1 MARRPQEGQNFGHC
15 FRTLSDPLIKGAAT
29 KMPNGDASF
38 DANELPEAIHMEDDF
53 WADRAFYDD
62 GDVRLFVAVGNGGQD
77 T

>member
-1 MARRPQEGQNFGHC
+1 
-15 FRTLSDPLIKGAAT
+15 
-29 KMPNGDASF
+29 MPNGDASF
-38 DANELPEAIHMEDDF
+38 DANELPEAIHMEDDI